1 MSRPRIFLP
10 SALPSALALALVL
23 SPARGGAAAELGFP
37 SASPYASVSQWV
49 GLTNITVSYFSPA
62 VSGRKLW
69 GTVLTPGAPW
79 LIGDGAAPVVSFSR
93 EVVVGGAAIPAGK
106 YALCAIPSPTDWTI
120 ILNRQTSLWRPT
132 DRKPALDVA
141 RFVVRAEPAPHRE
154 RLTFVFSDFAD
165 QSATLDLEWD
175 GWRIRIPIGLRTAEQ
190 VGGAIR
196 SLDEAWRSYADA
208 ARYMLEKKHDVE
220 RGLVYVD
227 RSLALRETWYNVWI
241 KASLLRARGDLV
253 NARLTADRA
262 YQLGRA
268 AGAEFTL
275 EPEVKQALAD
285 WSDAPAALAKV
296 PAERPR
302 RRGRADRLRLAS
314 APGLTGQTAIV
325 DSEPFPASSERVA
338 AAPPAARPPRASE
351 FAPIIKKGRPDLER
365 CYQRALRE
373 DPGLGAAHV
382 TVSISIGASG
392 RVTKVA
398 LDPPPA
404 SKTLE
409 GCLREVVARW
419 PFPASTGDYETQVPL
434 NLSGR

>member
-1 MSRPRIFLP
+1 LAPGPVL
-10 SALPSALALALVL
+10 ALALALL
-23 SPARGGAAAELGFP
+23 MPRAGSAAEVGFP

-62 VSGRKLW
+62 VAGRKLW
-69 GTVLTPGAPW
+69 GTVLTAGAPW

-93 EVVVGGAAIPAGK
+93 DVVVGGAAIPAGK
-106 YALCAIPSPTDWTI
+106 YGMVAVPAGPSSSDWTI
-120 ILNRQTSLWRPT
+120 ILSRQTSIWRAA
-132 DRKPALDVA
+132 DRKPALDFA
-141 RFVVRAEPAPHRE
+141 HFAVRAEPAPHRE
-154 RLTFVFSDFAD
+154 RLTFVFSDFGD
-165 QSATLDLEWD
+165 QRATLDLEWD
-175 GWRIRIPIGLRTAEQ
+175 AWRIRIPIGLRTAEQ
-190 VGGAIR
+190 VGGVMR
-196 SLDEAWRSYADA
+196 SLDETWRSYADA

-241 KASLLRARGDLV
+241 KASLLKARGDLT
-253 NARLTADRA
+253 NARLAADRA

-275 EPEVKQALAD
+275 EPEVRQALAD
-285 WSDAPAALAKV
+285 WNGAPPPALAKV
-296 PAERPR
+296 PADRPR
-302 RRGRADRLRLAS
+302 RHGRTDRLRLAS
-314 APGLTGQTAIV
+314 APGLTAQTAIV
-325 DSEPFPASSERVA
+325 DSEPFPESSERTVD
-338 AAPPAARPPRASE
+338 APPAARPPKAGE

-373 DPGLGAAHV
+373 DPGLSAARV

-404 SKTLE
+404 SRTLE
-409 GCLREVVARW
+409 TCLREAVARW
-419 PFPASTGDYETQVPL
+419 PFPASSSAYETQVPL
-434 NLSGR
+434 TLSGR